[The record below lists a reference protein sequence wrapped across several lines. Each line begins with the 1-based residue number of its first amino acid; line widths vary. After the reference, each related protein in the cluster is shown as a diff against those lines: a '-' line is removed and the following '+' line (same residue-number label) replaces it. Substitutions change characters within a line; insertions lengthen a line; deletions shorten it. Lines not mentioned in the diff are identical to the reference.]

1 MVENLKPAW
10 FNPPGWFF
18 ICLHIIKWR
27 RLVNLYRL
35 WKLGALRRE
44 GRIIWI
50 VKSNRSIIF
59 YAISNLGRLL
69 SLVCRCLIIIPDNM
83 DVSGL
88 FFKWFLILKR
98 CIHG

>member
-1 MVENLKPAW
+1 VVENLKPAW

-35 WKLGALRRE
+35 WNLGALRRE

-59 YAISNLGRLL
+59 YGIGNLGRLL
-69 SLVCRCLIIIPDNM
+69 SLIRRCLIINFEHRDIPKPFSNG
-83 DVSGL
+83 S
-88 FFKWFLILKR
+88 LI
-98 CIHG
+98 